1 MTAAANRLHQRRAAG
16 EQKEC
21 NGGMTQRKN
30 RGDAHAAPQAD
41 GDRSAVSRKLSTY
54 HVVSA
59 TLLQVLAAVQT

>member
-1 MTAAANRLHQRRAAG
+1 M
-16 EQKEC
+16 
-21 NGGMTQRKN
+21 MQRKN